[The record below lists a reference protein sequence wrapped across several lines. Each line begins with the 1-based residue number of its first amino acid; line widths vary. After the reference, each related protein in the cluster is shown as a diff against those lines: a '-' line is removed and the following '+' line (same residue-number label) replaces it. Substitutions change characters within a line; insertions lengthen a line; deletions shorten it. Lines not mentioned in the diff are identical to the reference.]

1 VAIRRSLAPY
11 GVSDLL
17 VQIGLWV
24 VFGLAYEAVRGAVVH
39 DRARAFGDS
48 ERIIDLERRTHTF
61 FELALQHDL
70 PSGHA
75 IAPAFRLSY
84 WISEFVLLVLALVYT
99 YFRHR
104 KTYAL
109 FRDAVLLTNS
119 LGLLGYLFLPTAP
132 PRLLAG
138 YGFRNDLSGQPTPDH
153 ATGLIAFAANPYA
166 AMPSLHVADAILIG
180 LFLASLSRSIPI
192 KTLWLLWPCWL
203 SYVVIASGNHF
214 WLDVAAGAA
223 LAAISLLISSQVRRP
238 RTPYAYGSVTSS
250 FLSAHARRS
259 REGGGD
265 TTLASQPSGATCGNG
280 VSRRRPESLAHTVR
294 HRQQTMTVSSGMFP
308 EAVRRRSQL
317 RGGL

>member
-1 VAIRRSLAPY
+1 VWAQSKEVAIRRSLAPY

-48 ERIIDLERRTHTF
+48 ARIIDLERRTHTF

-75 IAPAFRLSY
+75 IDRAFRLTY

-99 YFRHR
+99 YFRRR

-109 FRDAVLLTNS
+109 FRDAALLTNS

-138 YGFRNDLSGQPTPDH
+138 YGFRNDLSGQPTPEH

-180 LFLASLSRSIPI
+180 LFLASLSRSLPM
-192 KTLWLLWPCWL
+192 KALWLLWPCWL
-203 SYVVIASGNHF
+203 SYVVIATGNHF
-214 WLDVAAGAA
+214 WLDVVAGVAVALLA
-223 LAAISLLISSQVRRP
+223 LAII
-238 RTPYAYGSVTSS
+238 
-250 FLSAHARRS
+250 H
-259 REGGGD
+259 
-265 TTLASQPSGATCGNG
+265 
-280 VSRRRPESLAHTVR
+280 RRRIIRLAR
-294 HRQQTMTVSSGMFP
+294 
-308 EAVRRRSQL
+308 AAA
-317 RGGL
+317 

>member
-1 VAIRRSLAPY
+1 MRTSRPVAARSQAGSAEGVAIRRSLAPY
-11 GVSDLL
+11 GVCDLL

-39 DRARAFGDS
+39 DRVRAFGDS
-48 ERIIDLERRTHTF
+48 KTIIDLERRTHTF

-75 IAPAFRLSY
+75 IAQAFRLTY

-99 YFRHR
+99 YFRR
-104 KTYAL
+104 RETYPL

-119 LGLLGYLFLPTAP
+119 LGLLGYLSLPTAP
-132 PRLLAG
+132 PRLLTG

-180 LFLASLSRSIPI
+180 LFLASQSRSLPI
-192 KTLWLLWPCWL
+192 KALWLLWPCWL

-223 LAAISLLISSQVRRP
+223 LAAISLLISSQLRR
-238 RTPYAYGSVTSS
+238 RRARVAHASVTSHEPPQQANS
-250 FLSAHARRS
+250 
-259 REGGGD
+259 
-265 TTLASQPSGATCGNG
+265 
-280 VSRRRPESLAHTVR
+280 VSIR
-294 HRQQTMTVSSGMFP
+294 
-308 EAVRRRSQL
+308 
-317 RGGL
+317 